1 MAIPLGRFK
10 FQDPTEGTA
19 HEVMDPPLIAH
30 CVTEF
35 PLELVMYATLFATA
49 IPYAPPKFQVTPVGT
64 AHEVMDPPPLIAHC
78 VTVLS
83 P

>member
-1 MAIPLGRFK
+1 
-10 FQDPTEGTA
+10 
-19 HEVMDPPLIAH
+19 MDPPLIAH

-64 AHEVMDPPPLIAHC
+64 AHEVMDPLPLIAHC